1 MEDEMT
7 DLKLVFPAD
16 EYIEEWY
23 SIVKEIEDANEKMT
37 PYALKGNTYD
47 FDEYLKNAV
56 KNSKGIDLPEARV
69 PNDIFLLVHNGNK
82 RILGAIDIRYAL
94 TDYLYNYGG
103 NIGYGIRPTERRKG
117 YATEMLRMA
126 LDVSRE
132 KGMNRVLITCDKD
145 NTGSARTIIK
155 NGGIL
160 ENEVLED
167 SKLVQR
173 YWIAL

>member
-37 PYALKGNTYD
+37 PYALKGNTY
-47 FDEYLKNAV
+47 
-56 KNSKGIDLPEARV
+56 
-69 PNDIFLLVHNGNK
+69 
-82 RILGAIDIRYAL
+82 
-94 TDYLYNYGG
+94 
-103 NIGYGIRPTERRKG
+103 
-117 YATEMLRMA
+117 
-126 LDVSRE
+126 
-132 KGMNRVLITCDKD
+132 
-145 NTGSARTIIK
+145 SARTIIK